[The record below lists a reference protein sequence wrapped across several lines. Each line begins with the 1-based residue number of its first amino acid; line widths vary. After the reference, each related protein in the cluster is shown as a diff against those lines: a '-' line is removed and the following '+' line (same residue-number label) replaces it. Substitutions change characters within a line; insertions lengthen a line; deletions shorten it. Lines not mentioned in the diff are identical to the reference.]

1 MAAYENQESLPY
13 ILEAINDL
21 QEWIWK
27 ALRLEIPFLQK
38 KNFGDMK
45 NIRMFYRKSRLIEI
59 I

>member
-38 KNFGDMK
+38 KISEIWK
-45 NIRMFYRKSRLIEI
+45 ILECSIENQDI
-59 I
+59 SK